1 VPERLVL
8 VQRLTDAEQ
17 VPVEVA
23 VGVTDEVRVAVAVVL
38 AAAVSDVFAAAVAD
52 VLAAAVSDVFAAA
65 VADVLAA
72 AVSDVLAAAD
82 DVAVTDALAER
93 LADDLRAGGT
103 GQLPGAELQQL
114 PAALG
119 VAVVPA
125 HLPLA
130 DAEADLH
137 PQAPASRVRL
147 GQVLEDVL
155 EVVARP
161 PQAPPPGRRLVI
173 AG

>member
-1 VPERLVL
+1 VPECLVL
-8 VQRLTDAEQ
+8 VQCVAEAEQ
-17 VPVEVA
+17 VPVEVT
-23 VGVTDEVRVAVAVVL
+23 VGVADDDRVAGAVSDVFGAAVVL
-38 AAAVSDVFAAAVAD
+38 AAAVSDLFAAAV
-52 VLAAAVSDVFAAA
+52 S
-65 VADVLAA
+65 DVLAA

-82 DVAVTDALAER
+82 DVAVAVADTLAER
-93 LADDLRAGGT
+93 LTADLRAGGS

-125 HLPLA
+125 DLPLA

-155 EVVARP
+155 EVVAGP
-161 PQAPPPGRRLVI
+161 PQAPPPGWRLVS
-173 AG
+173 A